1 VKSARYYK
9 TDNPVSPYLV
19 VSLSNVSILF
29 GVFIY
34 SALLNV
40 FMLNL
45 FGFFCG
51 RISFDSITMGFLDFY
66 PNDPLYSIL
75 FGCMF
80 EFASCPKSS
89 GGKSFFLFFLT
100 FYDFLITETSSL
112 SSYPNPYNF
121 PPVILSYSEFF
132 LSFLLPEEFFIDD
145 YRFFSFDFYSI
156 AYEFI
161 LLFF

>member
-1 VKSARYYK
+1 MKSVKYCIIDK
-9 TDNPVSPYLV
+9 PVSPYFV
-19 VSLSNVSILF
+19 VSLSNVSIFF

-34 SALLNV
+34 SASLNV

-51 RISFDSITMGFLDFY
+51 TISFDSITMGFLDFY
-66 PNDPLYSIL
+66 PYDALYSIL
-75 FGCMF
+75 FGRIF
-80 EFASCPKSS
+80 EFACFPKSS
-89 GGKSFFLFFLT
+89 EGKSFFLFFLT

-132 LSFLLPEEFFIDD
+132 
-145 YRFFSFDFYSI
+145 
-156 AYEFI
+156 
-161 LLFF
+161 